1 MDAKSFHSLGS
12 PSLPRKE
19 KLMTKTNLLKTILF
33 VGLLIAG
40 LSFSLFAKPAK
51 GDPSNPTK
59 LRVIAYNV
67 ACGQWATPERIAQ
80 ELKVLKPD
88 IVLLSEVPKVNRGK
102 KVKDWSQRL
111 ADALDLDHV
120 HVGTVSSAG
129 HKSPKWGDPTGNYGG
144 KFKSILSRTPLSG
157 GKDISVEGSGWK
169 RASAVRAETEIGG
182 RKLALYSL
190 HLPGF
195 AHHKKAPTSSA
206 AWEGSKHKALADHIN
221 AEKKSYDVIV
231 GGDFNEWT
239 EGLVMQSMLKETK
252 MKNSIKEKSID
263 HILYSTKNKM
273 KLLQAGRDWGPK
285 NQNKDN
291 VKSNGCLSDHPWV
304 WCELEI

>member
-1 MDAKSFHSLGS
+1 MKKSYQSTLIFTLFLSILS
-12 PSLPRKE
+12 IILN
-19 KLMTKTNLLKTILF
+19 TNQ
-33 VGLLIAG
+33 A
-40 LSFSLFAKPAK
+40 SA
-51 GDPSNPTK
+51 TK
-59 LRVIAYNV
+59 LRVVAYNV
-67 ACGQWATPERIAQ
+67 ACGQWATPERIAK
-80 ELKVLKPD
+80 ELTVLRPD
-88 IVLLSEVPKVNRGK
+88 IVLLSEVPKTNRGK

-111 ADALDLDHV
+111 ADALDLDYV
-120 HVGTVSSAG
+120 HVGNVSSAG

-144 KFKSILSRTPLSG
+144 KFKSILSRTPLTG

-169 RASAVRAETEIGG
+169 RASAVRVETEIGG

-195 AHHKKAPTSSA
+195 AHHNKAPTSSA

-221 AEKKSYDVIV
+221 GERESFDVIV

-252 MKNSIKEKSID
+252 MKNSNKEKSID

-273 KLLQAGRDWGPK
+273 KLLQSGRDWGPK

-291 VKSNGCLSDHPWV
+291 VKSDGCLSDHPWV
-304 WCELEI
+304 WCELEISK

>member
-1 MDAKSFHSLGS
+1 MKKSYQSTPIFTLVLSILS
-12 PSLPRKE
+12 I
-19 KLMTKTNLLKTILF
+19 LLS
-33 VGLLIAG
+33 ANQA
-40 LSFSLFAKPAK
+40 SA
-51 GDPSNPTK
+51 TK
-59 LRVIAYNV
+59 LRVVAYNV
-67 ACGQWATPERIAQ
+67 ACGQRATPERIAQ

-88 IVLLSEVPKVNRGK
+88 IVLLSEVPKANRGK
-102 KVKDWSQRL
+102 KVKDWSHRL

-129 HKSPKWGDPTGNYGG
+129 HKSPNWGDPTGNYGG
-144 KFKSILSRTPLSG
+144 KFKSILSRTPLTG

-169 RASAVRAETEIGG
+169 RASAVRVETEIDG
-182 RKLALYSL
+182 RKFALYSL

-195 AHHKKAPTSSA
+195 AHHKRQPVELS

-221 AEKKSYDVIV
+221 AEKESYDVIV

-239 EGLVMQSMLKETK
+239 EGLVMKSMLKETK
-252 MKNSIKEKSID
+252 MKNSTKEKSID

-291 VKSNGCLSDHPWV
+291 IKSDGCLSDHPWV
-304 WCELEI
+304 WCELEISN

>member
-1 MDAKSFHSLGS
+1 MKKSYQSTLIFTLFLSILS
-12 PSLPRKE
+12 IILN
-19 KLMTKTNLLKTILF
+19 TNQ
-33 VGLLIAG
+33 A
-40 LSFSLFAKPAK
+40 SA
-51 GDPSNPTK
+51 TK
-59 LRVIAYNV
+59 LRVVAYNV
-67 ACGQWATPERIAQ
+67 ACGQWATPERIAK
-80 ELKVLKPD
+80 ELTVLRPD
-88 IVLLSEVPKVNRGK
+88 IVLLSEVPKTNRGK

-111 ADALDLDHV
+111 ADALDLDYV

-144 KFKSILSRTPLSG
+144 KFKSILSRTPLTG

-169 RASAVRAETEIGG
+169 RASAVRVETEIEG
-182 RKLALYSL
+182 RRLALYSL

-195 AHHKKAPTSSA
+195 AHHNKAPTSSA

-221 AEKKSYDVIV
+221 GERESFDVIV

-252 MKNSIKEKSID
+252 MKNSNKEKSID

-273 KLLQAGRDWGPK
+273 KLLQSGRDWGPK
-285 NQNKDN
+285 KQNKDN
-291 VKSNGCLSDHPWV
+291 VKSDGCLSDHPWV
-304 WCELEI
+304 WCELEISK

>member
-1 MDAKSFHSLGS
+1 
-12 PSLPRKE
+12 
-19 KLMTKTNLLKTILF
+19 
-33 VGLLIAG
+33 V
-40 LSFSLFAKPAK
+40 
-51 GDPSNPTK
+51 
-59 LRVIAYNV
+59 VAYNV
-67 ACGQWATPERIAQ
+67 ACGQWAAPERIAQ
-80 ELKVLKPD
+80 ELEALKPD
-88 IVLLSEVPKVNRGK
+88 IVLLSEVPKANRGK
-102 KVKDWSQRL
+102 KAKDWSRRM
-111 ADALDLDHV
+111 ADALNLDYV

-144 KFKSILSRTPLSG
+144 KYKSILCRTPLTG

-169 RASAVRAETEIGG
+169 RASAVRVETEIEG

-195 AHHKKAPTSSA
+195 AHHNKAPTSSV

-221 AEKKSYDVIV
+221 AEKEFYDVIV

-252 MKNSIKEKSID
+252 MKNSTQEKSID

-285 NQNKDN
+285 NQNKGN
-291 VKSNGCLSDHPWV
+291 VKSDGCLSDHPWV
-304 WCELEI
+304 WCELEIPRIN

>member
-1 MDAKSFHSLGS
+1 MKILLSKRFLSLK
-12 PSLPRKE
+12 R
-19 KLMTKTNLLKTILF
+19 
-33 VGLLIAG
+33 VAG
-40 LSFSLFAKPAK
+40 LTISWFALVAHIAVV
-51 GDPSNPTK
+51 PTFADQSETSR
-59 LRVIAYNV
+59 LRVLAYNV
-67 ACGQWATPERIAQ
+67 ACGQWATPEKIA
-80 ELKVLKPD
+80 EVLKPLNAD
-88 IVLLSEVPKVNRGK
+88 IVLLSEVPKANRGK

-111 ADALDLDHV
+111 GDALGLGHV

-144 KFKSILSRTPLSG
+144 KFKSILSRTPLTG

-169 RASAVRAETEIGG
+169 RASAVRAETEIEG
-182 RKLALYSL
+182 RKFALYSL

-195 AHHKKAPTSSA
+195 AHHKRQPTELT

-221 AEKKSYDVIV
+221 AEKESYDVIV

-252 MKNSIKEKSID
+252 MKNSTKEKSID

-273 KLLQAGRDWGPK
+273 KLLQTVRDWGPK

-304 WCELEI
+304 WCEFQISN

>member
-1 MDAKSFHSLGS
+1 MKKSYQSTLIFTLFLSILS
-12 PSLPRKE
+12 IILN
-19 KLMTKTNLLKTILF
+19 TNQ
-33 VGLLIAG
+33 A
-40 LSFSLFAKPAK
+40 SA
-51 GDPSNPTK
+51 TK
-59 LRVIAYNV
+59 LRVVAYNV
-67 ACGQWATPERIAQ
+67 ACGQWATPERIAK
-80 ELKVLKPD
+80 ELTVLRPD
-88 IVLLSEVPKVNRGK
+88 IVLLSEVPKTNRGK

-111 ADALDLDHV
+111 ADALDLDYV

-144 KFKSILSRTPLSG
+144 KFKSILSRTPLTE

-169 RASAVRAETEIGG
+169 RASAVRVETEIEG
-182 RKLALYSL
+182 RRLALYSL

-195 AHHKKAPTSSA
+195 AHHNKAPTSSA

-221 AEKKSYDVIV
+221 GERESFDVIV

-252 MKNSIKEKSID
+252 MKNSTKEKSID
-263 HILYSTKNKM
+263 HILYSTNNKM

-291 VKSNGCLSDHPWV
+291 VKSDGCLSDHPWV
-304 WCELEI
+304 WCELEISK

>member
-1 MDAKSFHSLGS
+1 MKKSYQSTPIFTLVLS
-12 PSLPRKE
+12 
-19 KLMTKTNLLKTILF
+19 ILS
-33 VGLLIAG
+33 II
-40 LSFSLFAKPAK
+40 LSANQASA
-51 GDPSNPTK
+51 TK
-59 LRVIAYNV
+59 LRVVAYNV

-88 IVLLSEVPKVNRGK
+88 IVLLSEVPKANRGK

-111 ADALDLDHV
+111 ADALGLDHI

-129 HKSPKWGDPTGNYGG
+129 HKSPNWGEPTGNYGG
-144 KFKSILSRTPLSG
+144 KFKSILSRTPLTE

-169 RASAVRAETEIGG
+169 RASAVRVETEIDG
-182 RKLALYSL
+182 RKFALYSL

-195 AHHKKAPTSSA
+195 AHHKRQPVELS

-221 AEKKSYDVIV
+221 AEKESYDVIV

-239 EGLVMQSMLKETK
+239 EGLVMKSMLKETK
-252 MKNSIKEKSID
+252 MKNSTKEKSID

-291 VKSNGCLSDHPWV
+291 IKSDGCLSDHPWV
-304 WCELEI
+304 WCELEISN

>member
-1 MDAKSFHSLGS
+1 MKCLTLSLLSFALSTFATRGS
-12 PSLPRKE
+12 PE
-19 KLMTKTNLLKTILF
+19 
-33 VGLLIAG
+33 
-40 LSFSLFAKPAK
+40 
-51 GDPSNPTK
+51 K
-59 LRVIAYNV
+59 LRVVAYNV
-67 ACGQWATPERIAQ
+67 ACGQWATPERIAG
-80 ELKVLKPD
+80 ELKALKPD
-88 IVLLSEVPKVNRGK
+88 IVLLSEVPKANRGK
-102 KVKDWSQRL
+102 KAKDWSRRM
-111 ADALDLDHV
+111 ADALSLDHV

-144 KFKSILSRTPLSG
+144 KFKSILSRTPLTA

-169 RASAVRAETEIGG
+169 RASAVRVETEIDG
-182 RKLALYSL
+182 RKFALYSL

-195 AHHKKAPTSSA
+195 AHHKRQPVELS

-221 AEKKSYDVIV
+221 AEKESYDVIV

-239 EGLVMQSMLKETK
+239 EGLVMKSMLKETR

-273 KLLQAGRDWGPK
+273 KLLQTGRDWGPK

-291 VKSNGCLSDHPWV
+291 VKLNGCLSDHPWV
-304 WCELEI
+304 WCELEISN

>member
-1 MDAKSFHSLGS
+1 MN
-12 PSLPRKE
+12 
-19 KLMTKTNLLKTILF
+19 KTNLQKTILLA
-33 VGLLIAG
+33 GLLIAG
-40 LSFSLFAKPAK
+40 FSSSLFAKPAK
-51 GDPSNPTK
+51 EDPSNPTK

-144 KFKSILSRTPLSG
+144 KFKSILSRTPLTG

-195 AHHKKAPTSSA
+195 AHHNKAPTSSS

-252 MKNSIKEKSID
+252 MKNSTKEESID

-285 NQNKDN
+285 NQNKHN

-304 WCELEI
+304 WCELEIPR

>member
-1 MDAKSFHSLGS
+1 MN
-12 PSLPRKE
+12 
-19 KLMTKTNLLKTILF
+19 KTNLLKSIL
-33 VGLLIAG
+33 LAG
-40 LSFSLFAKPAK
+40 LIISGLSLSLFA
-51 GDPSNPTK
+51 NPVIGSQRSATK
-59 LRVIAYNV
+59 LRVVAYNV
-67 ACGQWATPERIAQ
+67 ACGQWATPERIAE
-80 ELKVLKPD
+80 ELKALKPD
-88 IVLLSEVPKVNRGK
+88 IVLLSEVPKANRGK
-102 KVKDWSQRL
+102 KVKDWSERL
-111 ADALDLDHV
+111 ADKLGLDHV
-120 HVGTVSSAG
+120 HVGVVSSAG

-144 KFKSILSRTPLSG
+144 KFKSILSRTPLTG

-169 RASAVRAETEIGG
+169 RASAFRVETEING

-195 AHHKKAPTSSA
+195 AHHKRQPTELT

-221 AEKKSYDVIV
+221 AEKESYDVIV

-252 MKNSIKEKSID
+252 MKNSTQEKSID

-273 KLLQAGRDWGPK
+273 KLLETGRDWGPQ

-304 WCELEI
+304 WCELEISEVD

>member
-1 MDAKSFHSLGS
+1 MKKSYQSTPIFTLVLSILS
-12 PSLPRKE
+12 IILSANQASA
-19 KLMTKTNLLKTILF
+19 TKI
-33 VGLLIAG
+33 
-40 LSFSLFAKPAK
+40 
-51 GDPSNPTK
+51 
-59 LRVIAYNV
+59 RVVAYNV

-88 IVLLSEVPKVNRGK
+88 IVLLSEVPKANRGK

-120 HVGTVSSAG
+120 HVGAVSSAG

-144 KFKSILSRTPLSG
+144 KFKSILSRTPLTE

-169 RASAVRAETEIGG
+169 RASAVRVETEIDG
-182 RKLALYSL
+182 RKFALYSL

-195 AHHKKAPTSSA
+195 AHHKRQPVELS

-221 AEKKSYDVIV
+221 AEKESYDVIV

-239 EGLVMQSMLKETK
+239 EGLVMKSMLKETK
-252 MKNSIKEKSID
+252 MKNSTKEKSID

-291 VKSNGCLSDHPWV
+291 IKSDGCLSDHPWV
-304 WCELEI
+304 WCELEISN